1 MHAPR
6 QVARAPVTARS
17 SGVGPTKAKCVSRPV
32 PRYENH
38 GCCSSK
44 HSGPAATDTV
54 CEMCVAAHGLDDALP
69 TSEPPRFEPAAS
81 HEAPVIAAFVST
93 GSQARVDPPIRG
105 PPVLAA

>member
-1 MHAPR
+1 MR
-6 QVARAPVTARS
+6 NPVLQKTLLILALAL
-17 SGVGPTKAKCVSRPV
+17 GQWLGFA
-32 PRYENH
+32 H
-38 GCCSSK
+38 GFK

-81 HEAPVIAAFVST
+81 LEAPVIAAFVST